1 MPEATGTTQQFVEI
15 KEIKNGV
22 LRLKKGGLRRVLMV
36 GGINFDLKSE
46 AEQTLILQ
54 SFQNFLNSLDFSLQF
69 FIHSRK
75 TNIASYLEKMEG
87 RKNEEENELLKI
99 QIGEYTNFIRSFV
112 EQNAI
117 ITKTFFVVVPYE
129 PVILSKE
136 MKGIFGVLKGGQKK
150 KETASEEVPP
160 EHLEQLNHRV
170 DQVVNGLSGIGLRA
184 APLENEE
191 LIELYYNLYNPQLV
205 EKKELEIAKEK

>member
-1 MPEATGTTQQFVEI
+1 MPEATRTTQQFVEI

-22 LRLKKGGLRRVLMV
+22 LYLKKGGLRRVLMV
-36 GGINFDLKSE
+36 SGINFDLKSD

-75 TNIASYLEKMEG
+75 ANIASYLEKIEE
-87 RKNEEENELLKI
+87 RKNEEKNELLRI
-99 QIGEYTNFIRSFV
+99 QIEEYINFVRSFV

-117 ITKTFFVVVPYE
+117 ITKTFFVIVPYE
-129 PVILSKE
+129 PTILTK
-136 MKGIFGVLKGGQKK
+136 KGGLLEILKGEQKK
-150 KETASEEVPP
+150 KKAESEEAPP
-160 EHLEQLNHRV
+160 EHLEQLSHRV
-170 DQVVNGLSGIGLRA
+170 DQVIAGLAEIGLRA
-184 APLENEE
+184 VPLEDEE